1 MNTKTSAET
10 SAPSP
15 ASKWLH
21 ATIVGRTQWT
31 PTLFSLHFTIAA
43 GFAPFVA
50 GQFARVGLPIGDEI
64 VGRPY
69 SLVNPPDQ
77 SRYEI
82 YVIEVENGPLSPKL
96 NALCAGD
103 TLYVMP
109 RANGFFSLSEIP
121 AAQTLWCLAT
131 GTGLGPFLSMLR
143 TPQPW
148 TQFKN
153 VVLVHGVRASEE
165 LTYGAE
171 ISAIAAAHPLAFQCV
186 TLASRDQ
193 TATQAAHAHHALRGR
208 ITTHIAT
215 GELERRT
222 GCKLDSTAQIMLCGN
237 PQMVVDAIAL
247 LEARGLKKHRKREPG
262 HYTTEAY
269 W

>member
-1 MNTKTSAET
+1 MNTET
-10 SAPSP
+10 SAAIP
-15 ASKWLH
+15 ASKWLP
-21 ATIVGRTQWT
+21 ATIVGHRQWT
-31 PTLFSLHFTIAA
+31 PTLFSLQFTVVN

-77 SRYEI
+77 LRHEI

-96 NALCAGD
+96 NALRAGD

-109 RANGFFSLSEIP
+109 RANGFFSLTEIP
-121 AAQTLWCLAT
+121 AAQTLWCFAT

-143 TPQPW
+143 TPQAW
-148 TQFKN
+148 VQFKT
-153 VVLVHGVRASEE
+153 VVLVHGVRTGEE

-171 ISAIAAAHPLAFQCV
+171 IAAIAAAHPGAFQCV
-186 TLASRDQ
+186 TLTSRQ
-193 TATQAAHAHHALRGR
+193 ENEPCAAHAQHALRGR
-208 ITTHIAT
+208 ITTHIAN

-222 GCKLDSTAQIMLCGN
+222 GCKLDANSQIMLCGN
-237 PQMVVDAIAL
+237 PQMVTDAIAL